1 MADLDG
7 FSILPLKRK
16 TMQFHRSWS
25 VISWQFHSKWRG
37 PTWGSFL
44 EIFHFREVC
53 WSWWN
58 SRTFSETKSGS
69 LGFRFP
75 DGQKIYNLSKQTK
88 NSYISYIRCHSHSVS
103 FWLGPCLW
111 WFPKCL
117 LPSRHNEIV
126 VARSQPA
133 AKGSFTGEPSTR
145 KWLEGHPC
153 DGPKLRNLRPVRF
166 QKKLPFSG
174 TKKIFC
180 WPKHIKM

>member
-1 MADLDG
+1 MAG
-7 FSILPLKRK
+7 TNMGILSRD
-16 TMQFHRSWS
+16 
-25 VISWQFHSKWRG
+25 ISFPGGLLVLVEFPH
-37 PTWGSFL
+37 
-44 EIFHFREVC
+44 IFR
-53 WSWWN
+53 N
-58 SRTFSETKSGS
+58 KSGS

-133 AKGSFTGEPSTR
+133 AKGLSQVNHQLGNDWRVTPATGPNYETY
-145 KWLEGHPC
+145 
-153 DGPKLRNLRPVRF
+153 D
-166 QKKLPFSG
+166 PFDS
-174 TKKIFC
+174 KKIALFRDQENFC